1 MNFTYPKT
9 VSEAFSAAFKM
20 FGENYRAANVWRLSV
35 AAWAATLAFVFYK
48 LLTEGHATFN
58 TGSDGI
64 TWGLL
69 VVVYAFF
76 VLTSTGLTFVA
87 SMAMVFGFKEFYPI
101 AKRCIWVA
109 VLTLLAGFA
118 ALALEL
124 GHPFRMLWA
133 VPLGVQTHS
142 PMFWMGVFYSAYLV
156 FLLLKFQKVSGGDWT
171 SGTSKA
177 LGIISFGTVVIAH
190 GMLGGLFGAIAIR
203 PMWFGPLIPVYFL
216 LTAALSG
223 AAFAIMITYLTYGGE
238 QAMPDKVRSLMR
250 GAMPKAF
257 AAVLGIVLV
266 ATLSRT
272 GIGLW
277 SNIDGLQVW
286 GHVVHTSWFWIEMA
300 LMFGAFAMLLM
311 GGGALFPALMVIAAL
326 FIGRYEFVIGG
337 QMVPL
342 FKGTWVPGLIE
353 YAPSMTEWMIV
364 VMSFAIVF
372 AGWAF
377 GERTLNL
384 GASPQD

>member
-9 VSEAFSAAFKM
+9 VGEAISAALKM
-20 FGENYRAANVWRLSV
+20 FGESHVTANIWKLAVVVLAAS
-35 AAWAATLAFVFYK
+35 LAFVFYMHFT
-48 LLTEGHATFN
+48 LGHRAFN
-58 TGSDGI
+58 TTSNGVD
-64 TWGLL
+64 WGLP
-69 VVVYAFF
+69 VVTYAFF

-109 VLTLLAGFA
+109 LITLLAGFA

-133 VPLGVQTHS
+133 MPLGMQIHS

-156 FLLLKFQKVSGGDWT
+156 FLLLKFQKVSSGDWN

-177 LGIISFGTVVIAH
+177 LGIISFVTVVIAH
-190 GMLGGLFGAIAIR
+190 SMLGGLFGAIASR

-223 AAFAIMITYLTYGGE
+223 TAFAIMITYLTYGGE

-257 AAVLGIVLV
+257 AAVLGIVIV

-272 GIGLW
+272 FIGLW
-277 SNIDGLQVW
+277 SNIVGLQVW
-286 GHVVHTSWFWIEMA
+286 GHVVHTPWFWIEMA

-311 GGGALFPALMVIAAL
+311 GSGAIVPALMVIVAL
-326 FIGRYEFVIGG
+326 FIGRYEFVVDG
-337 QMVPL
+337 QMLPM
-342 FKGTWVPGLIE
+342 FKDNWMNAVTP
-353 YAPSMTEWMIV
+353 YTPSMTEWAIV

-384 GASPQD
+384 GATPQD

>member
-35 AAWAATLAFVFYK
+35 AALAATLAFVFYK

-142 PMFWMGVFYSAYLV
+142 PMFWMGVFFSAYLV